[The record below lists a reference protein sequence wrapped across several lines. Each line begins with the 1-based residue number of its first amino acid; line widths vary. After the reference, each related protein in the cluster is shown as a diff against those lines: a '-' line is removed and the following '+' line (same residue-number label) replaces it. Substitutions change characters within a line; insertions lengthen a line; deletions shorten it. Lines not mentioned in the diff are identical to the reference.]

1 MTDNGLLLQV
11 SQATALAQAFAA
23 ALTASPQQVFKT
35 AAAKANAQPS
45 ALDVQVGRPKAAAA
59 H

>member
-1 MTDNGLLLQV
+1 M
-11 SQATALAQAFAA
+11 SEATALAQAFAA
-23 ALTASPQQVFKT
+23 AVAATPQQVFKT

-45 ALDVQVGRPKAAAA
+45 ASDVQVRRPKAAAA